1 MQASRAKSAL
11 GGGKGMEQPMFGMRI
26 LITGGSGFIG
36 SHLAE
41 SFQGEAAVRVLD
53 NLATGHGAN
62 LAGLDVDFRRGSIL
76 DEVAL
81 QGAMV
86 GVDFVFHLAA
96 MVSVPVSVQH
106 PGECE
111 EVNGM
116 GVIRVLEAGAQA
128 GVKKVFFASSAAI
141 YGDNPS
147 VPKTEAML
155 PEPKSPYAI
164 TKLQGEHWC
173 RFYHE
178 EGRVRTAVLRF
189 FNVFGPR
196 QDPRG
201 AYAAAVP
208 IFIDKALR
216 GEPLVIYG
224 DGSATRDF
232 IYVQD
237 IVAAIRH
244 VTLTPELTGVRNA
257 GYGGTI
263 TVKALAQKIVELSG
277 SKSEICYLPARP
289 GDVKHSRA
297 GVDSLAATGFQPV
310 GSLEA
315 GLAATLAHF
324 RQSR

>member
-1 MQASRAKSAL
+1 
-11 GGGKGMEQPMFGMRI
+11 MRI

-36 SHLAE
+36 SHLVE
-41 SFQGEAAVRVLD
+41 SFQGEAEVRVLD
-53 NLATGHGAN
+53 NLATGHGGN
-62 LAGLDVDFRRGSIL
+62 LSGLEVDFRRGCIL

-86 GVDFVFHLAA
+86 GVDYVFHLAA
-96 MVSVPVSVQH
+96 MVSVPISVEQ
-106 PGECE
+106 PLNCE
-111 EVNGM
+111 EVNGV
-116 GVIRVLEAGAQA
+116 GVVRVLEAAAQA

-141 YGDNPS
+141 YGDNPT

-173 RFYHE
+173 RFYHG
-178 EGRVRTAVLRF
+178 EGRVKTAALRF

-208 IFIDKALR
+208 IFIEKALR
-216 GEPLVIYG
+216 AEPLTIYG

-232 IYVQD
+232 IYVKD

-263 TVKALAQKIVELSG
+263 TVKALAEKIVELAG
-277 SKSEICYLPARP
+277 SKSEIRYLPERP
-289 GDVKHSRA
+289 GDVQHSRA
-297 GVDSLAATGFQPV
+297 AVDELTATGFQPV
-310 GSLEA
+310 SNLEA
-315 GLAATLAHF
+315 GLAATLAFF
-324 RQSR
+324 RQRP

>member
-1 MQASRAKSAL
+1 
-11 GGGKGMEQPMFGMRI
+11 MRI

-41 SFQGEAAVRVLD
+41 SFQGEAEVRVLD
-53 NLATGHGAN
+53 NLATGYEIN
-62 LAGLDVDFRRGSIL
+62 LSRLDVDFRRGSIL
-76 DEVAL
+76 DDAML

-86 GVDFVFHLAA
+86 GVDYVFHLAA
-96 MVSVPVSVQH
+96 MVSVPISVSE
-106 PGECE
+106 PLSCE
-111 EVNGM
+111 TVNGV
-116 GVIRVLEAGAQA
+116 GVVRVLEAAAQA
-128 GVKKVFFASSAAI
+128 GVRKVFFASSAAI
-141 YGDNPS
+141 YGDNPT

-173 RFYHE
+173 RFYHD
-178 EGRVRTAVLRF
+178 EGRVKTVALRF

-208 IFIDKALR
+208 IFIEKALN
-216 GEPLVIYG
+216 GEPLAIYG

-232 IYVQD
+232 VYVKD

-244 VTLTPELTGVRNA
+244 VTVTPELTGVRNA
-257 GYGGTI
+257 GYGGAI
-263 TVKALAQKIVELSG
+263 TVRALAEKIVELAG
-277 SKSEICYLPARP
+277 SKSEIRYLPDRP

-297 GVDSLAATGFQPV
+297 AVDELAATGFQPV
-310 GSLEA
+310 SSLEE
-315 GLAATLAHF
+315 GLAATLAYF
-324 RQSR
+324 RISARLGGVGRGWAER